1 MDWGARMMRK
11 RFNIILLLTG
21 IVMLMASCGASSDS
35 TQEGVPIEEG
45 SYAEE
50 AYQVVKENNKAMNEE
65 DVDAFAATY
74 VEDMRENAREQMN
87 EVIQRTDFKHEL
99 SSPKV
104 MEESEDGVIISVV
117 QTTEDLTGENDELEE
132 IMEHELIR
140 VDGEFKIRFSRPAK

>member
-1 MDWGARMMRK
+1 
-11 RFNIILLLTG
+11 
-21 IVMLMASCGASSDS
+21 MLMASCGASSNP

-50 AYQVVKENNKAMNEE
+50 AYRVVKENNKAMNEE

>member
-1 MDWGARMMRK
+1 MRK

-21 IVMLMASCGASSDS
+21 IVMLMASCGASSNP

-50 AYQVVKENNKAMNEE
+50 AYRVVKENNKAMNEE

-132 IMEHELIR
+132 MMEHELIR
-140 VDGEFKIRFSRPAK
+140 VNGEFKIRFSRPAK